1 MIFIRQNMKVYKQLK
16 IPEMSRAGQIK
27 IVKEAVQENVQ
38 NLFFH
43 YNLPIW
49 EKMSLIFCQFKRRG

>member
-43 YNLPIW
+43 YNL
-49 EKMSLIFCQFKRRG
+49 L